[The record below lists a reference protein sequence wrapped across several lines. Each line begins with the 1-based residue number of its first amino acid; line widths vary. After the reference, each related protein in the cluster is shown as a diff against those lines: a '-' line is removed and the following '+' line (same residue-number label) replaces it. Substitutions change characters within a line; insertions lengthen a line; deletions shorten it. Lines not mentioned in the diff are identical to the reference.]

1 MDPDPFVSKGALL
14 APTVI
19 PLFPLTLM
27 KISDEFVVL
36 QLQRQKKKKKNYKKF
51 KKKTKQI
58 LIHLSPFDAFPPESL
73 T

>member
-36 QLQRQKKKKKNYKKF
+36 QLQRQKKKKKIIKN
-51 KKKTKQI
+51 
-58 LIHLSPFDAFPPESL
+58 
-73 T
+73 